1 MKYKILLAMAA
12 VAMLALMVAPA
23 FAYTPPCC
31 CTAGRTPGFWKHNLG
46 VALGISPGD
55 YSSIYDDVKL
65 TYDDMVYLV
74 GTFDSFPADVDTPTE
89 QLQWFYDLV
98 NTKGGGADGAAT
110 RNMAANFLNAAAGLS
125 TTWII

>member
-1 MKYKILLAMAA
+1 MKYKRLLVMAA
-12 VAMLALMVAPA
+12 VAMLALMVAPV

-31 CTAGRTPGFWKHNLG
+31 CTPGRTPGFWKHNLG
-46 VALGISPGD
+46 VALEISKGS

-74 GTFDSFPADVDTPTE
+74 GTYTLFPAGVDTPTE

-98 NTKGGGADGAAT
+98 NTKGGGAEGASI

>member
-1 MKYKILLAMAA
+1 
-12 VAMLALMVAPA
+12 
-23 FAYTPPCC
+23 
-31 CTAGRTPGFWKHNLG
+31 
-46 VALGISPGD
+46 LGISKGA

-74 GTFDSFPADVDTPTE
+74 GTYPGFTDETPTE

-98 NTKGGGADGAAT
+98 NTKGGGAAGALI
-110 RNMAANFLNAAAGLS
+110 RNSAANFLNAAAGLS